1 MLAKGET
8 MRQRKLD
15 VQFQIDRL
23 QRRHVELDARALE
36 LQKQPFL
43 SVQDHLSLNS
53 LKKEKLAA
61 KDALDVLNR
70 NV

>member
-1 MLAKGET
+1 

-23 QRRHVELDARALE
+23 QRKHGELDARALE
-36 LQKQPFL
+36 LQQQPFL